1 MNPHQSSQTS
11 NEHIR
16 DSTLKQG
23 EILDPKRFSE
33 EENQLYQRVFCP
45 KIKRKTLKLRSV
57 RKKCAELVDSFYPI
71 TEVTYEAMKLRL
83 IQLDRCSRQTILKYL
98 GRPETRQIETVRHT
112 IRTQNSE
119 RAKDHTF
126 THILPAKRGLVEVY
140 GYASLVNK
148 KGKLV
153 FLLHHTYQ
161 TDLEKQFVS
170 PPRSPPNESLNESS
184 HEEVTVE
191 FKDAFAYAKEH
202 EAKISTSKNF
212 LSFNNGF
219 KCIDKNAVLQRN
231 VNDEARD
238 GDRERVFKREKKFEV
253 SESKLSS
260 EEKRL
265 FSFYDSLA
273 EASR

>member
-170 PPRSPPNESLNESS
+170 PPAPPQ
-184 HEEVTVE
+184 T
-191 FKDAFAYAKEH
+191 
-202 EAKISTSKNF
+202 
-212 LSFNNGF
+212 
-219 KCIDKNAVLQRN
+219 
-231 VNDEARD
+231 
-238 GDRERVFKREKKFEV
+238 RV
-253 SESKLSS
+253 SMNLHM
-260 EEKRL
+260 KRL
-265 FSFYDSLA
+265 LLSLRMLLPMRKSMKQKFQHQKIFSRLITVLSVLTKTLFYSVM
-273 EASR
+273 